1 MQQHNGIPN
10 ILKLLDGTQAFWLG
24 NPEADKLIIYI
35 PGGGYCI
42 PALPNHFSHVEA
54 LFADLKDH
62 GKDIG
67 VLFLI
72 YDLAPGAQ
80 WPRQLEQAVSLLRYA
95 IETLGKRPSDIVL
108 QGDSSGAHLALAVL
122 SHLAHPKLEG
132 SVAALSLSENLG
144 GAMLLSPWI
153 DFRTHFESYKENA
166 ARDVVSAKSLGLW
179 AQAVMGDFTS
189 DEYSHPTLAPT
200 GWWKDLPVARIFL
213 GVGGDEVLLDSI
225 VSFAKKLKAE
235 YSEVSISLVP
245 REFHVE
251 PITDFLW
258 KFPPGEQFQ
267 AMASWINQTFAQ

>member
-1 MQQHNGIPN
+1 MQQHKGIPN
-10 ILKLLDGTQAFWLG
+10 ILKLPDGTQAFWLG

-54 LFADLKDH
+54 LSTDLKNN

-67 VLFLI
+67 VLFLA

-80 WPRQLEQAVSLLRYA
+80 WPRQLEQAVALLRYA

-108 QGDSSGAHLALAVL
+108 QGDSSGAHLALSVL
-122 SHLAHPKLEG
+122 SHLAHPRPEV

-153 DFRTHFESYKENA
+153 DFRTHYESYIKNA
-166 ARDVVSAKSLGLW
+166 ARDVISSKSLGLW
-179 AQAVMGDFTS
+179 AQAVMGDVTP
-189 DEYSHPTLAPT
+189 DEYSHPTQAPA
-200 GWWKDLPVARIFL
+200 GWWRDLPVVRIFV

-225 VSFAKKLKAE
+225 VAFAEKLK
-235 YSEVSISLVP
+235 V
-245 REFHVE
+245 
-251 PITDFLW
+251 
-258 KFPPGEQFQ
+258 
-267 AMASWINQTFAQ
+267 